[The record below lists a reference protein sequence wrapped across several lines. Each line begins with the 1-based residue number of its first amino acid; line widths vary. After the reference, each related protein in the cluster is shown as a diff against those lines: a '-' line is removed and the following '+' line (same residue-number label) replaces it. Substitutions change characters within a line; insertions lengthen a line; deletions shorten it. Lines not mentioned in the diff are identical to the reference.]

1 MQSAE
6 WPIDRATLAALID
19 MGLTNAQIG
28 AYFSVGPD
36 DVHMLRDQYGLGRSS
51 PKQPPAAT

>member
-1 MQSAE
+1 MQSAQ

-19 MGLTNAQIG
+19 MGLSDFQIG

-51 PKQPPAAT
+51 PKQHPVAE